1 MQLLVIRHAIAEDR
15 EAFAATGRADDAR
28 PLTNDGARKMGRC
41 ARGLQALVPTIDTL
55 VSSPLTRAKQTAE
68 IVRERYE
75 LDRVEEAAE
84 LDPDVALDDVV
95 KGLSRYG
102 GGLVAI
108 VGHEPQLGRLVTYL
122 ISGVDRAAVQLKKGA
137 ACLLEFEGPPQRSGG
152 TMRWSASPKMLRD
165 LAG

>member
-15 EAFAATGRADDAR
+15 EAFAATGRADEAR
-28 PLTNDGARKMGRC
+28 PLTNEGARKMGRC

-55 VSSPLTRAKQTAE
+55 VSSPLTRAQQTAE
-68 IVRERYE
+68 IVRKRYE
-75 LDRVEEAAE
+75 LDRVEEAPE
-84 LDPDVALDDVV
+84 LEPNVAVADVV
-95 KGLSRYG
+95 RGLGRYG
-102 GGLVAI
+102 DGLVAI

-137 ACLLEFEGPPQRSGG
+137 ACLLEFEGAPERSGG
-152 TMRWSASPKMLRD
+152 TMRWSASPRMLRD